1 LHQRGEAPQCGLRIK
16 KPGANLMDATPS
28 DLLMQVEGMTCD
40 GCAAAVRRAIQRL
53 DPDARV
59 AVDLDHG
66 RVAVTTTAQAL
77 SIAEALTEAGYT
89 ASAMTG

>member
-1 LHQRGEAPQCGLRIK
+1 
-16 KPGANLMDATPS
+16 MDAERM

-40 GCAAAVRRAIQRL
+40 GCAEAVRRAIRRV
-53 DPDARV
+53 DPEADV

-66 RVAVTTTAQAL
+66 RVAVTTRAQSL
-77 SIAEALTEAGYT
+77 TIAEALSKAGYA

>member
-1 LHQRGEAPQCGLRIK
+1 
-16 KPGANLMDATPS
+16 MDATPS

-59 AVDLDHG
+59 TVDLDHG

-77 SIAEALTEAGYT
+77 SVAEALTGAGYT
-89 ASAMTG
+89 ARAMTG

>member
-1 LHQRGEAPQCGLRIK
+1 
-16 KPGANLMDATPS
+16 MDATPL

-66 RVAVTTTAQAL
+66 RVAVTTTAQAP
-77 SIAEALTEAGYT
+77 SVAEALTGAGYT
-89 ASAMTG
+89 ARAMTG